1 MSADAREPRADALG
15 HDALGHEVL
24 ERELRADARHERRVL
39 GVGLVGAAVTAVVVA
54 LLGLLR

>member
-1 MSADAREPRADALG
+1 MSADAREPTADALG
-15 HDALGHEVL
+15 HDML